1 MTPSL
6 TENQTLL
13 FEQLKE
19 NTNKLNDKLNDMIS
33 TENNIF
39 ESMQIIVDYSSAI
52 GYFAKK
58 LYKEFRI

>member
-1 MTPSL
+1 MSNL
-6 TENQTLL
+6 TENQLL
-13 FEQLKE
+13 MVEQLRE
-19 NTNKLNDKLNDMIS
+19 NTNKLNDILNDMIS
-33 TENNIF
+33 TKNNIY